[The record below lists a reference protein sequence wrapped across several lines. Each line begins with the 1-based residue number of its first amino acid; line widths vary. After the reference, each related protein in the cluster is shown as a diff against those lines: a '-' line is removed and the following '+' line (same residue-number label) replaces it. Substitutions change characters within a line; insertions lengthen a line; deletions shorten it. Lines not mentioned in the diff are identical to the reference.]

1 MTEMNSAT
9 AKLPLTAAYIQHALE
24 QWLEIEFTLNH
35 VDELACSI
43 AALSRQDQDLLLGW
57 VSRIAT
63 TNTHLAHQFAIRAL
77 PQFQHMVESGYS
89 DRRMIDAWA
98 LHTMDAHDQGGARA
112 AFHVVNE
119 VGNFATLSHEHA
131 VGAIYEEVSSILL
144 TFVRGLSGRQLKLE
158 MSDTNYT
165 DSATLYLPPIVA
177 SLQKAEDNFILCKV
191 MVTLLW
197 AQTRFGTFRADLIG
211 TLNSYDDS
219 NKALRIFNV
228 LETIRM
234 EACISRELP
243 GLHREM
249 QRLKKLTGWRLPE
262 NWAILAETLAQPKTC
277 VQDSLRLL
285 ERAYLGAV
293 PNAPCYQGELRL
305 DEVLACSTARIEAEK
320 ILLRVKL
327 AKELEKQDVE
337 KRSPAPNFELKQV
350 KEREQEG
357 NEWAGMEIIL
367 DDIPIAPPAGINQL
381 LTSIFL
387 DLGEI
392 PEEYLVAA
400 GPGEYD
406 PERYNE
412 KSQDSDDVWQG
423 TYHEEG
429 ATLYPE
435 WDFGRRL
442 YRKNWCVVREKD
454 VPPVE
459 DDFVLRTLQ
468 KYSGLVKHLRRTFEA
483 MREEN
488 RIVKREISGDDVD
501 IDALVEALADTLDG
515 SEMSDRL
522 FARMQRNE
530 RNIAVM
536 FMVDMSGSTNGW
548 INDAERESLVLL
560 CEVLEKLGDRYAIYG
575 FSGTTRKRCELYRI
589 KQFNEPYNDMVKAR
603 ISGIRAQDYTRMGFA
618 IRHLSSLLNQID
630 ARSKILI
637 TLSDGKPDDY
647 NDGYRGKYGIEDT
660 RKALVEA
667 KRSGIHPFCITI
679 DTQGRD
685 YLPYMYGA
693 ANYVVIDEVGKLPLK
708 VATIYRRLTG

>member
-1 MTEMNSAT
+1 MSELSTTSPRTPLSAE
-9 AKLPLTAAYIQHALE
+9 YIEQALE
-24 QWLEIEFTLNH
+24 QWLEVEFSLKH
-35 VDELACSI
+35 VDDLAALI
-43 AALSRQDQDLLLGW
+43 AALPREDQDLLLGW
-57 VSRIAT
+57 INRIAT

-77 PQFQHMVESGYS
+77 PQFQHMASLGHS

-112 AFHVVNE
+112 AFQIVNN
-119 VGNFATLSHEHA
+119 VGNFAQLSHEHA
-131 VGAIYEEVSSILL
+131 AGAIFEEVSTILL
-144 TFVRGLSGRQLKLE
+144 TFVRGLSGRYLKLE
-158 MSDTNYT
+158 QGEASYT
-165 DSATLYLPPIVA
+165 DSATIYLPAVVA
-177 SLQKAEDNFILCKV
+177 TMQTAADNFVLCKA
-191 MVTLLW
+191 MVALLW
-197 AQTRFGTFRADLIG
+197 AQTRFGTFRADLTG
-211 TLNSYDDS
+211 TLSGYADS
-219 NKALRIFNV
+219 DKALKIFHA
-228 LETIRM
+228 LETLRL
-234 EACISRELP
+234 EACIGRELP
-243 GLHREM
+243 GLYREM
-249 QRLKKLTGWRLPE
+249 LRLKNVSGWLMPANWSKLA
-262 NWAILAETLAQPKTC
+262 AILAQPGASVLDSLNLLAQ
-277 VQDSLRLL
+277 
-285 ERAYLGAV
+285 AYLGAV
-293 PNAPCYQGELRL
+293 PAAPCYQGELRL
-305 DEVLACSTARIEAEK
+305 DEVAVCAAARIEREK
-320 ILLRVKL
+320 IMLRVKL
-327 AKELEKQDVE
+327 AMELEKQDVDP
-337 KRSPAPNFELKQV
+337 RSPAAQFDVRQSAES
-350 KEREQEG
+350 EG
-357 NEWAGMEIIL
+357 NELPQMDITL

-392 PEEYLVAA
+392 PDEYLVAA

-406 PERYNE
+406 PSLYED
-412 KSQDSDDVWQG
+412 KAQDSDAVWQG

-429 ATLYPE
+429 ATFYDE

-442 YRKNWCVVREKD
+442 YRKNWCVMREKD
-454 VPPVE
+454 VPPVN
-459 DDFVLRTLQ
+459 DNFAFHTLQ
-468 KYSGLVKHLRRTFEA
+468 KYSGLIKHLKKTFEA
-483 MREEN
+483 MRDEN
-488 RIVKREISGDDVD
+488 RMIKREISGDDVD

-522 FARMQRNE
+522 FTRMHRNE

-560 CEVLEKLGDRYAIYG
+560 CEVLETLGDRYAIYG

-589 KQFNEPYNDMVKAR
+589 KQFDEPYNDLVKAR

-618 IRHLSSLLNQID
+618 IRHLSSLLNKMD
-630 ARSKILI
+630 ARTKILI

-685 YLPYMYGA
+685 YLPHMYGA

-708 VATIYRRLTG
+708 VASIYRRLTV

>member
-1 MTEMNSAT
+1 MSELSTTSPRTPLSAEH
-9 AKLPLTAAYIQHALE
+9 IEQALE
-24 QWLEIEFTLNH
+24 QWLEVEFSLKR
-35 VDELACSI
+35 VDDLAALI
-43 AALSRQDQDLLLGW
+43 AALSREDQDLLLGW
-57 VSRIAT
+57 TRRIAS

-77 PQFQHMVESGYS
+77 PQFQHMARHGQS

-112 AFHVVNE
+112 AFQVVNE
-119 VGNFATLSHEHA
+119 VENFAQLSHEHA
-131 VGAIYEEVSSILL
+131 AGAIFEEVSTILL
-144 TFVRGLSGRQLKLE
+144 TFVRGLSGRHLKLE
-158 MSDTNYT
+158 QGDASYT
-165 DSATLYLPPIVA
+165 DSATIYLPAIVA
-177 SLQKAEDNFILCKV
+177 SMQNSADNFVLCKA

-197 AQTRFGTFRADLIG
+197 AQTRFGTFRADLTG
-211 TLNSYDDS
+211 TLNSYADS
-219 NKALRIFNV
+219 GKALKIFHA
-228 LETIRM
+228 LETIRL
-234 EACISRELP
+234 EACIGRELP
-243 GLHREM
+243 GLYREM
-249 QRLKKLTGWRLPE
+249 LRLKKVSGWVMPADWS
-262 NWAILAETLAQPKTC
+262 NLAAALAQPGAS
-277 VQDSLRLL
+277 VLDSLDLL
-285 ERAYLGAV
+285 AQAYSGAI
-293 PNAPCYQGELRL
+293 PAAPCYQGELRL
-305 DEVLACSTARIEAEK
+305 DEVAICAAARIEREK
-320 ILLRVKL
+320 IMLRVKL
-327 AKELEKQDVE
+327 AMELEKQDV
-337 KRSPAPNFELKQV
+337 KPRSPAPQFDVKQSADS
-350 KEREQEG
+350 EG
-357 NEWAGMEIIL
+357 NELPQMDITL

-392 PEEYLVAA
+392 PDEYLVAA

-406 PERYNE
+406 PSLYEE
-412 KSQDSDDVWQG
+412 KIHDSDAVWQG

-429 ATLYPE
+429 ATFYDE
-435 WDFGRRL
+435 WDFGRQL
-442 YRKNWCVVREKD
+442 YRKNWCVMREKD
-454 VPPVE
+454 VPPVN
-459 DDFVLRTLQ
+459 DNFAFHTLQ
-468 KYSGLVKHLRRTFEA
+468 KYSGLIKHLRKTFEA
-483 MREEN
+483 MRDEN
-488 RIVKREISGDDVD
+488 RMIKREISGDDVD

-522 FARMQRNE
+522 FTRMHRNE

-560 CEVLEKLGDRYAIYG
+560 CEVLETLGDRYAIYG

-589 KQFNEPYNDMVKAR
+589 KQFDEPYNELVKAR

-618 IRHLSSLLNQID
+618 IRHLSSLLNKMD
-630 ARSKILI
+630 ARSKLLI

-685 YLPYMYGA
+685 YLPHMYGA

-708 VATIYRRLTG
+708 VASIYRRLTV

>member
-1 MTEMNSAT
+1 MSDSHPSLSKTPLSAE
-9 AKLPLTAAYIQHALE
+9 YIERALE
-24 QWLEIEFTLNH
+24 QWLEVEFSLKH
-35 VDELACSI
+35 VDDLALLI
-43 AALSRQDQDLLLGW
+43 AALSREDQDLLLSW
-57 VSRIAT
+57 ISRIAS

-77 PQFQHMVESGYS
+77 PQFQHMAQHGHT

-112 AFHVVNE
+112 AFQVVNE
-119 VGNFATLSHEHA
+119 VENFAQLSHEHA
-131 VGAIYEEVSSILL
+131 EGALFEEVSTILL

-158 MSDTNYT
+158 QGDAAYT
-165 DSATLYLPPIVA
+165 DSATIYLPSVIATMP
-177 SLQKAEDNFILCKV
+177 KAADNFVLCKAI
-191 MVTLLW
+191 VTLLW
-197 AQTRFGTFRADLIG
+197 AQTRFGTFRADLID
-211 TLNSYDDS
+211 TLNTYADS
-219 NKALRIFNV
+219 EKALKIFHC
-228 LETIRM
+228 LETLRL

-243 GLHREM
+243 GLYREM
-249 QRLKKLTGWRLPE
+249 LRLKEVSGWHMPANWTHLAALLT
-262 NWAILAETLAQPKTC
+262 QPNTS
-277 VQDSLRLL
+277 VQDSLDLL
-285 ERAYLGAV
+285 ALAYLGAI
-293 PNAPCYQGELRL
+293 PDSPCYQGELNL
-305 DEVLACSTARIEAEK
+305 EEMAACAAARIEREK
-320 ILLRVKL
+320 IMLRVKL
-327 AKELEKQDVE
+327 AMELEKQAIE
-337 KRSPAPNFELKQV
+337 ARSPAPQFDIKQSADNESNELPQ
-350 KEREQEG
+350 
-357 NEWAGMEIIL
+357 MDITL

-392 PEEYLVAA
+392 PDEYLVAA

-406 PERYNE
+406 PSLYEE
-412 KSQDSDDVWQG
+412 KVQDSDAVWQG

-429 ATLYPE
+429 ATFYPE
-435 WDFGRRL
+435 WDFGRQL
-442 YRKNWCVVREKD
+442 YRKNWCVMREKD
-454 VPPVE
+454 VPPVQ
-459 DDFVLRTLQ
+459 DNFAFHTLQ
-468 KYSGLVKHLRRTFEA
+468 KYSGLIKHLRKTFEA
-483 MREEN
+483 MRDEN
-488 RIVKREISGDDVD
+488 RMIKREISGDDVD

-522 FARMQRNE
+522 FTRMHRNE

-560 CEVLEKLGDRYAIYG
+560 CEVLETLGDRYAIYG

-589 KQFNEPYNDMVKAR
+589 KQFDEPYNDLVKAR

-618 IRHLSSLLNQID
+618 IRHLTSLLNKVD
-630 ARSKILI
+630 ARTKILI

-685 YLPYMYGA
+685 YLPHMYGA
-693 ANYVVIDEVGKLPLK
+693 ANYVVIDAVGKLPLK
-708 VATIYRRLTG
+708 VASIYRRLTV